1 MEYQEI
7 KYEMF
12 LQIFNNNN
20 NINIIITPNSEYLYN
35 NTNNIFKI
43 DYLNSLPIFLN
54 ANNKILD
61 ILIDNNIIK
70 VISDNERV
78 IFTEKIFNTSHIFN
92 IQRQPLILK
101 ASHAFLEDN
110 HFRFF

>member
-1 MEYQEI
+1 MDYQEI

-12 LQIFNNNN
+12 LQIYNNNN
-20 NINIIITPNSEYLYN
+20 NIIITPNSEYLYN
-35 NTNNIFKI
+35 NNNIFKI
-43 DYLNSLPIFLN
+43 DYLNSLSIFLN

-78 IFTEKIFNTSHIFN
+78 IFTEKIFNISHTFN